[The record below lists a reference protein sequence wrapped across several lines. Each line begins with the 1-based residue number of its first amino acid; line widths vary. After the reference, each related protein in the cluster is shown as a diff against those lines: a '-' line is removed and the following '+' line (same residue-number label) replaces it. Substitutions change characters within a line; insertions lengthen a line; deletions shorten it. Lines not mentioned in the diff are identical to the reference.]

1 MERYK
6 RFFSETSDFYNN
18 KKINSSI
25 NKIITNY
32 SSEDIVSGKIDKSL
46 IDDIYPIV
54 FDFSGQYLKQITQN
68 LAKDLNINYNGGSTV
83 NDDKLESIVYFLQ
96 RYNLSKKSFDNI
108 SNLEIKVGNKY
119 KQILVVG
126 GILQDHIYKNVTISR
141 IDSEGNV
148 SLIFGS
154 KVLTVAGDRL
164 KLL

>member
-1 MERYK
+1 MKHYK

-25 NKIITNY
+25 NKIITKY

-46 IDDIYPIV
+46 IDEIYPLV
-54 FDFSGQYLKQITQN
+54 FDFSGQYLKQITKN
-68 LAKDLNINYNGGSTV
+68 LAKDLNLEYDGGTTI

-96 RYNLSKKSFDNI
+96 KYNLSKKSFENI

-126 GILQDHIYKNVTISR
+126 GILQDHIYKNVIISR

-148 SLIFGS
+148 SLTFGS
-154 KVLTVAGDRL
+154 KVLTAAGDRL